1 MPPNLSECVDIVSD
15 LWRQKYNYIW
25 TFSVWMLGMKRKYG
39 DVLLLSV
46 YAQRRWVNNCVCV
59 CLLYLDQSASIAA
72 GRVERERVLHV
83 IFSLLFYSHKR
94 LRAARRSVLKGEERT
109 ISAFCLPSSVWS
121 LARSLTLFA
130 LSLFTSKHTFNWLHS
145 NQCLI
150 VAGAWLQLPFC
161 QLFMMWIEQLSS
173 TGLEES
179 VISNK
184 CTISFDFISINKEQ
198 RCVTQHFLCV
208 CWIMGLIWFW
218 TDD

>member
-1 MPPNLSECVDIVSD
+1 MRRGGGWIIACVSFIFGSKCQHSC
-15 LWRQKYNYIW
+15 RQGGEK
-25 TFSVWMLGMKRKYG
+25 
-39 DVLLLSV
+39 
-46 YAQRRWVNNCVCV
+46 
-59 CLLYLDQSASIAA
+59 
-72 GRVERERVLHV
+72 ERVLHV

-184 CTISFDFISINKEQ
+184 CTISFDFIRINKEQ